1 MLARCSYFELGLPV
15 VEFLETQLFH
25 SEKLSFFRKME
36 TEHSFELSLNICVFY
51 RRISNLEIQNFSLE
65 NHMINARHHFVD
77 GWHLL
82 TKGVKPASSPTPY
95 VVDYVTR
102 EGGMGGMGDLR
113 FGQEFFGK

>member
-1 MLARCSYFELGLPV
+1 MPMLARCSYFELGLPA

-65 NHMINARHHFVD
+65 NHRDQRAPAILLMD
-77 GWHLL
+77 GI
-82 TKGVKPASSPTPY
+82 Y
-95 VVDYVTR
+95 
-102 EGGMGGMGDLR
+102 
-113 FGQEFFGK
+113 

>member
-15 VEFLETQLFH
+15 VEFLETQFH